1 MTRTLEGDA
10 LAKAVEERDPGSVIK
25 RSESGIWVKPD
36 KILDVCKT
44 LKDPSGLDFSYLTS
58 ITAID
63 YVEHFELVYH
73 LLSMRNNYV
82 AVVKTLC
89 PGRSEPSLPS
99 VIDIWQGA
107 DLQEREIWD
116 LMGIR
121 FEGHPNLKR
130 ILLWEGFNGH
140 PLRKDYLDLQ

>member
-1 MTRTLEGDA
+1 LTRFLDGEA
-10 LAKAVEERDPGSVIK
+10 LAKAIEERTPGSVIK
-25 RSESGIWVKPD
+25 RSESGIWVKPV
-36 KILDVCKT
+36 KILDVCRI

-63 YVEHFELVYH
+63 YVEHFELIYH
-73 LLSMRNNYV
+73 LLSMRNNYG

-89 PGRSEPSLPS
+89 PGRNEPSLPS
-99 VIDIWQGA
+99 VTGVWQGA

-116 LMGIR
+116 LMGIK

-130 ILLWEGFNGH
+130 ILLWEGFDGH
-140 PLRKDYLDLQ
+140 PLRKDYLDIQ